1 MITST
6 SHQAAWRYPVLIAD
20 IGGTNARFA
29 LLVDAHAALPEA
41 VVVTTEQYAGL
52 GEALSDAVLARTS
65 LRPRTAIIAM
75 AGPITGDRIHLT
87 NAPWIIEP
95 RALIEAL
102 GLETVILLNDFEAQ
116 ALALPGFGEDD
127 LQQIGGGGVVP
138 HAAKVV
144 IGPGTGLGAGALIHA
159 ADRWIPVPGEG
170 GHVELGPLTDEEYA
184 LWPHIE
190 RNGTGKNARIG
201 AEQILSGHGM
211 VRLARACAALKG
223 VPQPFA
229 SPRDIVEAAEK
240 GDPLATQTLEHFS
253 MALGRIAG
261 DMALIFMALGGVYL
275 AGGIPPRI
283 ARALDSGAF
292 RQAFEAKAP
301 HEAIMADIATFIVHH
316 PQAAL
321 DGLASFA
328 RTPSRFAVDLID
340 RMWRAA

>member
-6 SHQAAWRYPVLIAD
+6 SEQAAWRYPVLIAD

-29 LLVDAHAALPEA
+29 MLVDAHAALPDA
-41 VVVTTEQYAGL
+41 VVVATDDYAGL
-52 GEALSDAVLARTS
+52 GEALSDAMLARTS
-65 LRPRTAIIAM
+65 VRPRTAIIAM
-75 AGPITGDRIHLT
+75 AGPIKGDRIQLT
-87 NAPWIIEP
+87 NAPWLIEP
-95 RALIEAL
+95 RALIETL

-116 ALALPGFGEDD
+116 ALALPGFGEND
-127 LQQIGGGGVVP
+127 LQQIGGGSAVP

-159 ADRWIPVPGEG
+159 ANRWIPVPGEG
-170 GHVELGPLTDEEYA
+170 GHIEIGPVSDEEYA

-190 RNGTGKNARIG
+190 RSGRGANARIG
-201 AEQILSGHGM
+201 AEQLLSGQGM
-211 VRLARACAALKG
+211 VRLARACAALDG
-223 VPQPFA
+223 VPQPFDN
-229 SPRDIVEAAEK
+229 PRDIVEAADR
-240 GDPLATQTLEHFS
+240 GDPLATRTLQHFS
-253 MALGRIAG
+253 MALGRVAG

-283 ARALDSGAF
+283 AGVLDSGAF
-292 RQAFEAKAP
+292 RRAFEAKAP

-316 PQAAL
+316 PQPAL

-340 RMWRAA
+340 RMWRAQ